1 MNLTIALDELDRAG
15 LVHDVARDELP
26 VALVVF
32 LYLVARSGRAQLR
45 EHDARGVVVHRLR
58 NVGVRDQSQLA
69 QLRV

>member
-1 MNLTIALDELDRAG
+1 MLAASLGEFNRAG
-15 LVHDVARDELP
+15 LVHDVVDYELP

-58 NVGVRDQSQLA
+58 NFGVRD
-69 QLRV
+69 